1 LTFVDKV
8 YIFSGYP
15 SDVLKLSIFLV
26 VSAKKIRDWETLAN
40 FLTNF
45 TGRCSLLDLHGLYAL
60 SRVSNLEELRRVL
73 SVASLQH
80 SDITDLAMTIELES
94 YCHRDSVTF
103 TTHLRDA
110 VDTACVG
117 D

>member
-1 LTFVDKV
+1 V

-45 TGRCSLLDLHGLYAL
+45 TGRCSLLDLHGLYTL
-60 SRVSNLEELRRVL
+60 YRVSNLEELRRVL